1 MIYEQ
6 EHSIFDKSSLQKK
19 FAAADTKFEVTNG
32 KISSIISDSEIS
44 QYADEHQTVF
54 SRLNSRM
61 ETVEGYEQQI
71 SSLKSTVD
79 ADGKTITD
87 MVSQISTLT
96 QTDKE
101 IKASVSQ
108 ATKTLTDD
116 VTSLGNQL
124 DGVKE
129 RVETAELAIKPDA
142 IYSTVKKAESWTSDR
157 QSDIDAAVGEAKSWT
172 KSSESGIM
180 QTADAIDMFVQE
192 SDVDG
197 NYVISKINLDSTS
210 AKIHARNINLQGAV
224 SISDFDTSTQKLV
237 NSHDMRFFTTA
248 YQWDQA
254 GIDNVANIGHVT
266 TWTVK
271 ESIDDVMVGNTVII
285 QLYNKT
291 KKIDSYL
298 MAEVKEIVSVGNKQI
313 KCSCIGLLERGLD
326 GLKGDTGVGIETITN
341 YYLASKDGTGVTTST
356 AGWTTAVQTMTVEK
370 KFLWNYEVTRYT
382 DGKSASS
389 DPHVIGVFGNDGK
402 GIKKIEEYYALS
414 NTINVPDASSFTTS
428 TKTVSASN
436 KYLWNYEK
444 ITYSDDTVEET
455 DKRIIG
461 TYGDKGDKGD
471 PGVGIS
477 SVTNYYLASASSS
490 GVTRS
495 TSGWKNDPSGQTL
508 TETKKY
514 LWNYEDNLMTDN
526 SHKYVEPHIIS
537 IFAKDG
543 VVGKDGVSITE
554 VKEFFARSTGT
565 SASTIVETFTNT
577 ALQLT
582 STYKYLWNYEVVY
595 FSDGTSKSNESKKRI
610 IGAYGDKGADGKDG
624 VNGKDGAEGMSVQS
638 STPEYYLSSN
648 VEGPANGSWQT
659 TPPAWKSGY
668 VYWERVHTILSGPHG
683 SKNIYSTPV
692 LSQGLNKACKDA
704 NSAATTLARWA
715 HKNNTTLID
724 GSNIYTGTIGAV
736 QIAAN
741 AITTDKIDAN
751 AVDASKIKTDALVGK
766 ILYATNYGDTT
777 YWNPTVY
784 YRNAQKKDANDR
796 EALWKNSD
804 WTTSIP
810 AYKDGF
816 QYLWAYARINQS
828 AKRENWTIPICI
840 GYRPNSSSIQ
850 YYTNLALTNGKIW
863 SYTNKNYL
871 SLDGR
876 AADSAANDRAFLASP
891 DGYVSVSK
899 EKSTY
904 HAVDIYSSGSVSM
917 LGDEKVFITAVGGDL
932 RLTPGDGRYV
942 AIYGKMTATGNKA
955 RLVQDTLYGD
965 RLQYSYE
972 TPTPMFGDVG
982 LGQLDE
988 NGEATIA
995 IDDIFNETVN
1005 TSVEYAV
1012 FLQKEGPGDV
1022 WVDEKTE
1029 LYFTVKGT
1037 PGLKFAWELKA
1048 VQKGYE
1054 KDRLNDFALEDNE
1067 SIDDTTLTR
1076 TLNEDLDNS
1085 LKEVDNLSSDLD
1097 KEMEE
1102 LLDAETSVESISG
1115 D

>member
-6 EHSIFDKSSLQKK
+6 EHSIFDKNSLYKK
-19 FAAADTKFEVTNG
+19 FYTLDTKFEVTDG
-32 KISSIISDSEIS
+32 KISHIISDSEID
-44 QYADEHQTVF
+44 QYSDSTSSVF

-71 SSLKSTVD
+71 SSLKTTVD
-79 ADGKTITD
+79 DDGKTIND
-87 MVSQISTLT
+87 MVSKISTLS
-96 QTDKE
+96 QTDEE

-116 VTSLGNQL
+116 VTSLGGQL

-157 QSDIDAAVGEAKSWT
+157 QGDIDAAVGEAQKWT

-210 AKIHARNINLQGAV
+210 AKIQARNINLQGAV

-356 AGWTTAVQTMTVEK
+356 TGWTTAVQTMTVEK
-370 KFLWNYEVTRYT
+370 KFLWNYEITRYT

-402 GIKKIEEYYALS
+402 GIKKVEEYYALS
-414 NTINVPDASSFTTS
+414 NTINVPQASSFTTS

-471 PGVGIS
+471 PGVSIS
-477 SVTNYYLASASSS
+477 SVTNYYLASSSAS

-495 TSGWKNDPSGQTL
+495 TSGWKTDPSTQTL

-537 IFAKDG
+537 MFAKDG

-595 FSDGTSKSNESKKRI
+595 FSDGTSTSNESKKRI
-610 IGAYGDKGADGKDG
+610 IGVYGDTGAKGAD
-624 VNGKDGAEGMSVQS
+624 GKDGAEGMSVQS
-638 STPEYYLSSN
+638 STTEYYLSTN
-648 VEGPANGSWQT
+648 VEEPDQSWKWQT

-668 VYWERVHTILSGPHG
+668 VYWERVHTILSGPNG

-692 LSQGLNKACKDA
+692 LSQGLNSACKDA

-715 HKNNTTLID
+715 HKNNTTLMD
-724 GSNIYTGTIGAV
+724 GSNIYTGTIGAE
-736 QIAAN
+736 QIASRSITADKIVSN
-741 AITTDKIDAN
+741 AIQARHIRTD
-751 AVDASKIKTDALVGK
+751 TLVGK
-766 ILYATNYGDTT
+766 ELYVTDTSNRS
-777 YWNPTVY
+777 WQPTIR
-784 YRNAQKKDANDR
+784 YRNSPSSTADDR
-796 EALWKNSD
+796 ISFRDNNTWY
-804 WTTSIP
+804 TSMP
-810 AYKDGF
+810 SY
-816 QYLWAYARINQS
+816 QSSSPYLWAYQ
-828 AKRENWTIPICI
+828 TIGTYKSLPVCI
-840 GYRPNSSSIQ
+840 GKRNGSTTTWYHNINVSEGRVWSNVNNNILLFDDFSRYDSKPNRLAIKGGEGEVSIGYYEELGSGSWSDTTSS
-850 YYTNLALTNGKIW
+850 
-863 SYTNKNYL
+863 
-871 SLDGR
+871 
-876 AADSAANDRAFLASP
+876 
-891 DGYVSVSK
+891 
-899 EKSTY
+899 
-904 HAVDIYSSGSVSM
+904 VDIRGQQY
-917 LGDEKVFITAVGGDL
+917 VG
-932 RLTPGDGRYV
+932 
-942 AIYGKMTATGNKA
+942 IYGRMKGVGIFCTYGEIAIDSGQGKVLINNVQVTGSKS
-955 RLVQDTLYGD
+955 RLVKDTLYGD

-1005 TSVEYAV
+1005 TSIEYAV

-1054 KDRLNDFALEDNE
+1054 NRRLDDDTILYDQEPMDDPIFEDNFADE
-1067 SIDDTTLTR
+1067 LKD
-1076 TLNEDLDNS
+1076 S
-1085 LKEVDNLSSDLD
+1085 LEEVDNLSSDLD

-1102 LLDAETSVESISG
+1102 LLNA
-1115 D
+1115 

>member
-71 SSLKSTVD
+71 SSLKTTVD
-79 ADGKTITD
+79 ADGETITD
-87 MVSQISTLT
+87 MVSKISTLE
-96 QTDKE
+96 QTDSE

-116 VTSLGNQL
+116 VTSLGDQL

-129 RVETAELAIKPDA
+129 RVETAEIAIQPDH

-157 QSDIDAAVGEAKSWT
+157 QGDIDAAVGEAQRWT

-210 AKIHARNINLQGAV
+210 AKIQARNINLQGAV

-271 ESIDDVMVGNTVII
+271 EAIDDVMVGNTVII
-285 QLYNKT
+285 QIYNKT

-326 GLKGDTGVGIETITN
+326 GLKGDTGVGVDKITN
-341 YYLASKDGTGVTTST
+341 YYLATDDGENVTRSTS
-356 AGWTTAVQTMTVEK
+356 GWTTTIQTITAEK
-370 KFLWNYEVTRYT
+370 KFLWNYEVTLYT
-382 DGKSASS
+382 DGSTVPS
-389 DPHVIGVFGNDGK
+389 DPHIIGVFGNDGVDGK
-402 GIKKIEEYYALS
+402 GIKQIQEYYALTTDVS
-414 NTINVPDASSFTTS
+414 EPPESSFS
-428 TKTVSASN
+428 TEVKTVTAVN
-436 KYLWNYEK
+436 KYLWNFEK
-444 ITYSDDTVEET
+444 ITYTDDSVVQT
-455 DKRIIG
+455 DKHIIG
-461 TYGDKGDKGD
+461 VYGDKGDKGD
-471 PGVGIS
+471 TGVGIS
-477 SVTNYYLASASSS
+477 SVTNYYLASASAS

-495 TSGWKNDPSGQTL
+495 TSGWKTDPSGQTL

-526 SHKYVEPHIIS
+526 SHKYVEPRIIS
-537 IFAKDG
+537 TYAKN
-543 VVGKDGVSITE
+543 GVSVTKVE
-554 VKEFFARSTGT
+554 EYFARSTDNTESSIMESFGT
-565 SASTIVETFTNT
+565 K
-577 ALQLT
+577 ALKVT
-582 STYKYLWNYEVVY
+582 PVYKYLWNYEVVY
-595 FSDGTSKSNESKKRI
+595 FSDGTSTSNESKKRI
-610 IGAYGDKGADGKDG
+610 IGVYGDTGAA
-624 VNGKDGAEGMSVQS
+624 GKDGAAGMSVKS
-638 STPEYYLSSN
+638 STPEYYLSWR
-648 VEGPANGSWQT
+648 VEDPSGGSWQT

-668 VYWERVHTILSGPHG
+668 VYWERVHTVLEGPSGTTD
-683 SKNIYSTPV
+683 IYSTPV
-692 LSQGLNKACKDA
+692 LSQGLNKACTDA
-704 NSAATTLARWA
+704 NSAATTLAKWA

-724 GSNIYTGTIGAV
+724 GSNIYTGTIGAL
-736 QIAAN
+736 QIASRSITADKIVSN
-741 AITTDKIDAN
+741 AILARHIRTD
-751 AVDASKIKTDALVGK
+751 TLVGK
-766 ILYATNYGDTT
+766 ELYVTDTSKRSW
-777 YWNPTVY
+777 YPTIR
-784 YRNAQKKDANDR
+784 YRNSPSSTADDR
-796 EALWKNSD
+796 ISFRDDNTWY
-804 WTTSIP
+804 TSIP
-810 AYKDGF
+810 SY
-816 QYLWAYARINQS
+816 QSSSPYLWAYQ
-828 AKRENWTIPICI
+828 TIGAYKSLPVCI
-840 GYRPNSSSIQ
+840 GKRKGSSETDTTWYHNINVSEGRVWSNVNDNVLLFDDFARSGNKPNRLAMKGGEGEVSIGYYEALSSGGWNDTVSSVDIRGQQ
-850 YYTNLALTNGKIW
+850 Y
-863 SYTNKNYL
+863 
-871 SLDGR
+871 
-876 AADSAANDRAFLASP
+876 
-891 DGYVSVSK
+891 
-899 EKSTY
+899 
-904 HAVDIYSSGSVSM
+904 VDIYGRM
-917 LGDEKVFITAVGGDL
+917 KGVGINCD
-932 RLTPGDGRYV
+932 
-942 AIYGKMTATGNKA
+942 YGKIDIYSGQGKVLINNVQVTGSKS
-955 RLVQDTLYGD
+955 RLVKDTLYGD

-1005 TSVEYAV
+1005 TSIEYAV

-1022 WVDEKTE
+1022 WVDEKTT

-1054 KDRLNDFALEDNE
+1054 NRRLDDDTILYDQEPMDDPIFEDNFADELKE
-1067 SIDDTTLTR
+1067 SL
-1076 TLNEDLDNS
+1076 E
-1085 LKEVDNLSSDLD
+1085 EVDNLSSDLD

>member
-71 SSLKSTVD
+71 SSLKTTVAD
-79 ADGKTITD
+79 DGKTITD
-87 MVSQISTLT
+87 MVSQISTLK
-96 QTDKE
+96 QTDNE
-101 IKASVSQ
+101 IRASVSK
-108 ATKTLTDD
+108 ATKEINKDITD
-116 VTSLGNQL
+116 LGDQL
-124 DGVKE
+124 DGVKS
-129 RVETAELAIKPDA
+129 RVETAEIAIQPDH

-157 QSDIDAAVGEAKSWT
+157 QDDIDAAVGEAQRWT

-180 QTADAIDMFVQE
+180 QKADAIEMFVQE

-210 AKIHARNINLQGAV
+210 AKIQARNINLQGAV
-224 SISDFDTSTQKLV
+224 SISDFDTSTKKLV

-291 KKIDSYL
+291 KKINSYL
-298 MAEVKEIVSVGNKQI
+298 MAEVTEVVSVSKKQI

-326 GLKGDTGVGIETITN
+326 GLKGD
-341 YYLASKDGTGVTTST
+341 
-356 AGWTTAVQTMTVEK
+356 
-370 KFLWNYEVTRYT
+370 
-382 DGKSASS
+382 
-389 DPHVIGVFGNDGK
+389 
-402 GIKKIEEYYALS
+402 
-414 NTINVPDASSFTTS
+414 
-428 TKTVSASN
+428 
-436 KYLWNYEK
+436 
-444 ITYSDDTVEET
+444 
-455 DKRIIG
+455 
-461 TYGDKGDKGD
+461 
-471 PGVGIS
+471 PGVGID
-477 SVTNYYLASASSS
+477 SVTNYYLASSKSS
-490 GVTRS
+490 GVTRD
-495 TSGWKNDPSGQTL
+495 TSGWNKNPSTQTL
-508 TETKKY
+508 TETNKY
-514 LWNYEDNLMTDN
+514 LWNYEDQLLTDG
-526 SHKYVEPHIIS
+526 SHKPTDPHIIS
-537 IFAKDG
+537 MFAKDG
-543 VVGKDGVSITE
+543 VVGKDGVGITE

-582 STYKYLWNYEVVY
+582 PTYKYLWNYEVVY

-610 IGAYGDKGADGKDG
+610 IGVYGDPGVGISSVTNYYLASSSASGVTRSTSGWKTDPSTQTLTETKKYLWNYEDNLMTDNSHKYVEPRIISTYAKNGVSVTKVEEYFARSTDNTESSIMESFGTKALKVTPVYKYLWNYEVVYFSDGTSTSNASRKRIIGVYGDTGAA
-624 VNGKDGAEGMSVQS
+624 GKDGAAGMSVKS
-638 STPEYYLSSN
+638 STPQYYLSWKI
-648 VEGPANGSWQT
+648 EEPAGGNWDD
-659 TPPAWKSGY
+659 TPSAWKSGW
-668 VYWERVHTILSGPHG
+668 VYWERVHTVLEGPSGTTD
-683 SKNIYSTPV
+683 IYSTPV

-704 NSAATTLARWA
+704 NSAALTLAQWA
-715 HKNNTTLID
+715 HDNDTTLID
-724 GSNIYTGTIGAV
+724 GANIYTGTIGAL
-736 QIAAN
+736 QIASRSITADKIVSN
-741 AITTDKIDAN
+741 AILARHIRTD
-751 AVDASKIKTDALVGK
+751 TLVGK
-766 ILYATNYGDTT
+766 ELYVTDTSNRT
-777 YWNPTVY
+777 WYPTIR
-784 YRNAQKKDANDR
+784 YRNSPSSTADDR
-796 EALWKNSD
+796 ISFRDNNTWY
-804 WTTSIP
+804 TSMP
-810 AYKDGF
+810 SY
-816 QYLWAYARINQS
+816 QSSSPYLWAYQ
-828 AKRENWTIPICI
+828 TIGAYKSLPVCI
-840 GYRPNSSSIQ
+840 GKRKGSSETDTTWYHNINVSE
-850 YYTNLALTNGKIW
+850 GRIW
-863 SYTNKNYL
+863 SNVNDNVLLFDDFARSGNKPN
-871 SLDGR
+871 R
-876 AADSAANDRAFLASP
+876 LAIKGGEGEVSI
-891 DGYVSVSK
+891 GYYEALGSGGWSDTVSSVDVRGQQ
-899 EKSTY
+899 Y
-904 HAVDIYSSGSVSM
+904 VDIYGRM
-917 LGDEKVFITAVGGDL
+917 KGVGINCD
-932 RLTPGDGRYV
+932 
-942 AIYGKMTATGNKA
+942 YGKIDIYSGQGKVVINNVQVTGSKS

-1005 TSVEYAV
+1005 TSIEYAV

-1022 WVDEKTE
+1022 WIDEKTT

-1054 KDRLNDFALEDNE
+1054 NRRLDDDTILYDQEPMDDPIFEDNFADE
-1067 SIDDTTLTR
+1067 LKD
-1076 TLNEDLDNS
+1076 S
-1085 LKEVDNLSSDLD
+1085 LEEVDNLSSDLD